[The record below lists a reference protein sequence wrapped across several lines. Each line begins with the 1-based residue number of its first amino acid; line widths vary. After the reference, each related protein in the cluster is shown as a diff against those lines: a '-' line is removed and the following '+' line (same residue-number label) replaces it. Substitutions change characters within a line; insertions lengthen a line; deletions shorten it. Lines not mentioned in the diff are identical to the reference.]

1 MKRLPVLL
9 IVLFLFFLIPSAS
22 YARYEYK
29 GTARIQISAS
39 VGQYT
44 LSVSGFISPYAN
56 VILTMPDGVFIR
68 ATVADS
74 AGNFSISD
82 VLIKRGFS
90 GFCLEAIAVDPAG
103 NFSISD
109 VLIKR
114 GFSGFCLEA
123 IDFKRVGES
132 TTCFSTPPA
141 ESSIVMR
148 DLFLPPTLGLYR
160 NQIAAGS
167 TAIAFGYT
175 MPYSTVI
182 LHLGSGEVLT
192 TTSDGTGF
200 YRFDIKGLKPGTYE
214 LFARAEYHR
223 QLSLSPTKAIV
234 LKALSLLE
242 QLLAFLRDLLSK
254 IARFIT
260 SVGLGPLW
268 IGLPI
273 IILIIILILKLW
285 PERFTFI
292 YENKLTAI
300 FSRKPRRLH
309 HWWFVGY

>member
-74 AGNFSISD
+74 
-82 VLIKRGFS
+82 
-90 GFCLEAIAVDPAG
+90 AG